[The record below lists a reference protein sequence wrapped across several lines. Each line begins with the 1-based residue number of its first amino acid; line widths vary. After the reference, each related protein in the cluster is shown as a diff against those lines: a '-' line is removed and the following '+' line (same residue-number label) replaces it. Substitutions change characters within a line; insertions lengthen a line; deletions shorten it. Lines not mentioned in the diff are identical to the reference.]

1 MSETDR
7 TSGPVASPGPLD
19 GARVLE
25 LDGIGPGPFCGMLLA
40 DMGADV
46 VRLER
51 AGGSMTSPAGI
62 QSQFDITNRNK
73 RSMIVDL
80 KSPAGVE
87 TALQLVERADILIDP
102 FRPGVTERLGL
113 GPEDCNARNPRLVY
127 GRMTGWGQDGPL
139 AQEAGHDI
147 NYIALS
153 GALGSI
159 CSADGAPVIP
169 LNLVGDYGG
178 GALYLAFG
186 LLCALHESKHSGR
199 GQVVDAAMTDG
210 AASLMSVFYGLRA
223 AGNWPGSPGENLI
236 DGGAPYYNVYETA
249 DGGYVSVGALEPKFY
264 AALLRCLSIDP
275 GSLPPQTDPSGWRAT
290 KARFAETFRTRTRAE
305 WIAAMVNQDA
315 CFAPVLRLDEAPDHP
330 HNHARGTFQTLD
342 GVVQPG
348 PAPRLSRTPGTLR
361 TSAPGRGQHQADIL
375 RDWLGPV
382 GSARNTSG
390 PDKRRQE

>member
-1 MSETDR
+1 MSKTGD
-7 TSGPVASPGPLD
+7 TSGPVLSTGALD
-19 GARVLE
+19 GVRVLE
-25 LDGIGPGPFCGMLLA
+25 FDGIGPGPFCGMLLA

-51 AGGSMTSPAGI
+51 AGGPATG
-62 QSQFDITNRNK
+62 QAGMQPRFDITNRNK
-73 RSMIVDL
+73 RSMIADL
-80 KSPAGVE
+80 KSPTGIE

-102 FRPGVTERLGL
+102 FRPGVTERLRL
-113 GPEDCNARNPRLVY
+113 GPEDCHARNPRLVY

-159 CSADGAPVIP
+159 CSPGGVPIIP

-186 LLCALHESKHSGR
+186 LLCALRECQRSGR

-223 AGNWPGSPGENLI
+223 AGDWLGSPGENLI

-249 DGGYVSVGALEPKFY
+249 DGLYVSVGALEPKFY
-264 AALLRCLSIDP
+264 AALLRCLGIDP
-275 GSLPPQTDPSGWRAT
+275 DSLPPQNDPAGWPAT
-290 KARFAETFRTRTRAE
+290 KTRFAGIFRTRSRAE
-305 WIAAMVNQDA
+305 WITIMAGQDA

-330 HNHARGTFQTLD
+330 HNHARGTFQRIG
-342 GVVQPG
+342 GVVQPC

-361 TSAPGRGQHQADIL
+361 TSAPARGQHQAEVL
-375 RDWLGPV
+375 RDWAIPIDP
-382 GSARNTSG
+382 ARNTAE
-390 PDKRRQE
+390 PD